1 MAFGSFSFEVC
12 NVVFV
17 FRVCRYF
24 ILLAFLCRFL
34 FTPNSAFIYRVFKS
48 ETAFKKTSS
57 NVQAHSIVRNI

>member
-1 MAFGSFSFEVC
+1 MAFGLFSFEVC

-24 ILLAFLCRFL
+24 ILLAFLCHFL
-34 FTPNSAFIYRVFKS
+34 GYTNSALIYRVFKS
-48 ETAFKKTSS
+48 TALKKTSS